1 MLPAWGLIAVVFA
14 VTAIAT
20 VSAALS
26 LRRVNISPLGVV
38 MKQQAP
44 AIPWLPALIAVVGLI
59 VASLV
64 TGNLASFGSAL
75 GGVTAM
81 IAALGIALTITL
93 FAIDVIGAWVLGM
106 LARRQARKAQKPA
119 QLLGA
124 RAILESPRAAWRQV
138 SGVTVAS
145 FVAVF
150 AGAGIAL
157 LGMAQNSTDLS
168 GPEQYLLADIRTG
181 VFIVVVGTFAMVAC
195 TVGVN
200 QAAQILDRADI
211 SRSLGVMG
219 APLELQDAA
228 RRQAAVKP
236 LLLASL
242 GSAALAAFLL
252 FPLVGGALLLAPLSL
267 AVVLSSVLAGFGLV
281 LLALQTTKPLLRRV
295 SAA

>member
-44 AIPWLPALIAVVGLI
+44 AIPLI

-145 FVAVF
+145 FVAVL

-252 FPLVGGALLLAPLSL
+252 FPLVGGAL
-267 AVVLSSVLAGFGLV
+267 
-281 LLALQTTKPLLRRV
+281 
-295 SAA
+295 

>member
-1 MLPAWGLIAVVFA
+1 
-14 VTAIAT
+14 
-20 VSAALS
+20 
-26 LRRVNISPLGVV
+26 
-38 MKQQAP
+38 
-44 AIPWLPALIAVVGLI
+44 
-59 VASLV
+59 
-64 TGNLASFGSAL
+64 
-75 GGVTAM
+75 
-81 IAALGIALTITL
+81 
-93 FAIDVIGAWVLGM
+93 
-106 LARRQARKAQKPA
+106 
-119 QLLGA
+119 
-124 RAILESPRAAWRQV
+124 
-138 SGVTVAS
+138 
-145 FVAVF
+145 
-150 AGAGIAL
+150 
-157 LGMAQNSTDLS
+157 MAQNSTDLS

-281 LLALQTTKPLLRRV
+281 LLALQATKPLLRRV